1 MGHFKDRQITLEE
14 DMTYYIEKCTKEIL
28 TGLELDKKPEV
39 ETLATKL
46 LIQRILHRNIDEL
59 FKLLLEERDNDNK
72 NVHAKEEEVQATPII
87 R

>member
-72 NVHAKEEEVQATPII
+72 NVHAKEEEVQAPPII